1 MYGLKFNEMLP
12 LIEEI
17 LTLSSQEPTSAFIEF
32 HTEPDNFHIITD
44 CSTDFSFFLG
54 YRRSEIIG
62 KSAFDLTP
70 KEFHEDMRWS
80 NWSLNP
86 DGVFDVNRERWKT
99 LPDGL
104 FFKHWLRS
112 DGSEAPSALLIGGE
126 ISPSVPRR
134 IVKCIPVKEL
144 PLRNPPLQPYEFR
157 WLRRQKLSVVG

>member
-1 MYGLKFNEMLP
+1 MHDLKFNEMLP
-12 LIEEI
+12 LIEDI
-17 LTLSSQEPTSAFIEF
+17 LALSSQEPTSAFIEY

-44 CSTDFSFFLG
+44 CSTDFSFWLG

-62 KSAFDLTP
+62 KSGFDLTP
-70 KEFHEDMRWS
+70 DEFHEDMRWS
-80 NWSLNP
+80 NWS
-86 DGVFDVNRERWKT
+86 VNRQRLAT

-134 IVKCIPVKEL
+134 IVNCIPVKEL
-144 PLRNPPLQPYEFR
+144 PGRNPPIQPYEFR
-157 WLRRQKLSVVG
+157 WLRQQKLSVVG